1 MAKQVVLEVV
11 QPFHRSGT
19 EVLYQ
24 PGTQFP
30 LGTELPQGISVREV
44 VADVPDEPE
53 GRPPAKRPAKGA
65 GTA

>member
-11 QPFHRSGT
+11 QPFHKSGT

-30 LGTELPQGISVREV
+30 LGTELPQGIFVREV
-44 VADVPDEPE
+44 VADVPDEPA
-53 GRPPAKRPAKGA
+53 PAKSAKGD
-65 GTA
+65 GGR